1 MASSLNPF
9 DEEEIHDY
17 ANCTPLSNTE
27 SVSLDSESSDVQSS
41 QNLNQNKSISWDS
54 IASKLLSESYHLT
67 ALELHTEL
75 IESGHEL
82 HRLRDF
88 FSNPSNFERSK
99 PEQSGNLC

>member
-1 MASSLNPF
+1 MTSLNPF
-9 DEEEIHDY
+9 YEDDKEYVADSIKNNDICSITVSPDIL
-17 ANCTPLSNTE
+17 AQTPQT
-27 SVSLDSESSDVQSS
+27 
-41 QNLNQNKSISWDS
+41 KSHLITWDS
-54 IASKLLSESYHLT
+54 IAAKLLSESYHLT

-99 PEQSGNLC
+99 YESGNLC

>member
-1 MASSLNPF
+1 MASLNPF
-9 DEEEIHDY
+9 YEDETEDNSID
-17 ANCTPLSNTE
+17 APLSYTE
-27 SVSLDSESSDVQSS
+27 SVSLNSESSDVQCS
-41 QNLNQNKSISWDS
+41 QNVTQNKSISWDS
-54 IASKLLSESYHLT
+54 IAAKLLSESYHLT

-99 PEQSGNLC
+99 HETPGNLC